1 MTYQVLVERDERF
14 WRVRVPAVERT
25 TMALSLGEVEVMARD
40 LIAVMTDEPVDALE
54 LEVHIDLPTRAR
66 HHLEEAARLRDVAAT
81 TNRQAAAEARAAA
94 AALRAD
100 GLTVRDI
107 GHALGISYQRAH
119 QLIAESDMS
128 VAS

>member
-1 MTYQVLVERDERF
+1 DERF
-14 WRVRVPAVERT
+14 WRVRVPAVGRT
-25 TMALSLGEVEVMARD
+25 TMARSLGEVEVMARD
-40 LIAVMTDEPVDALE
+40 LIAVMTDEPADTLE
-54 LEVHIDLPTRAR
+54 LEVHIDLPTQAR

-81 TNRQAAAEARAAA
+81 TNHQAAAEARAAA

-119 QLIAESDMS
+119 QLITDTDMS

>member
-1 MTYQVLVERDERF
+1 MTYQVLVDRDERF

-25 TMALSLGEVEVMARD
+25 TMARSLGEVEVMARD
-40 LIAVMTDEPVDALE
+40 LIAVMTDEPADTLE
-54 LEVHIDLPTRAR
+54 LEVHIDLPTQAR

-81 TNRQAAAEARAAA
+81 TNHQAAAEARAAA

-119 QLIAESDMS
+119 QLITDTDMS